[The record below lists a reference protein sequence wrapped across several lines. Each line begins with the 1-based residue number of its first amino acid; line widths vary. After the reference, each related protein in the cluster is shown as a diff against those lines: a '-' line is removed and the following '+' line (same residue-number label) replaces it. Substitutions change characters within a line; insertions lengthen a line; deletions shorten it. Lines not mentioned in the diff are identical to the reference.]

1 MHIVTHKDQSYHA
14 YESVM
19 SHTTDEAEKME
30 QMAKKAVGANL
41 FNSNMFKALKPFPEP
56 AIDPP

>member
-1 MHIVTHKDQSYHA
+1 MDQSFHT